1 MFNFEPAVISYVR
14 MDNFIK
20 NLEIKNFKSIKHL
33 TLDCKRVNVFIG
45 KPNVGKSNILEA
57 LGLLGPP
64 SLKFQLEGYKFL
76 DKIVR
81 YNKLQNLFH
90 ENATKIGESINISSN
105 LGYVGL
111 LNYSHTLGFM
121 FYLGGKELDGGLWSE
136 LNTENGEVFGPC
148 FRINLNEKGEIL
160 KVFQDN
166 FHELCK
172 KYDFIGVDRY
182 SYNDIGN
189 HDSLFLHGENLFE
202 IVDNLPQLRKEI
214 ANRIKDYGLDF
225 VLSRIDNSFEIERR
239 EDGYVYK
246 YPYSSIADTFQRFI
260 FYLAAIESNKDSVLI
275 FEEPEVHSFPPYVK
289 ELAERM
295 ILKDD
300 NQYFVSTHSPY
311 LLQTFI
317 DSLDDTQL
325 NVYLTYYKDYQTHV
339 KALTSEELRDIQ
351 DFGYDVF
358 FNLRKFEPND

>member
-1 MFNFEPAVISYVR
+1 

-57 LGLLGPP
+57 LGL
-64 SLKFQLEGYKFL
+64 F
-76 DKIVR
+76 
-81 YNKLQNLFH
+81 
-90 ENATKIGESINISSN
+90 SSE
-105 LGYVGL
+105 
-111 LNYSHTLGFM
+111 FM
-121 FYLGGKELDGGLWSE
+121 ID
-136 LNTENGEVFGPC
+136 
-148 FRINLNEKGEIL
+148 NLNELIRMKKLDDLFFDFFLSDEVDIRLDNKFRLSLSFKSERNGVSVFFLNLYKNDDHIESIPLIRDGSIKWSDGFTSRVIL
-160 KVFQDN
+160 A
-166 FHELCK
+166 
-172 KYDFIGVDRY
+172 KYYKYTPFEPKET
-182 SYNDIGN
+182 SYLK
-189 HDSLFLHGENLFE
+189 SYLYPPFGENLYE
-202 IVDNLPQLRKEI
+202 IVNNYPEI
-214 ANRIKDYGLDF
+214 R
-225 VLSRIDNSFEIERR
+225 SRIVAMLKEQNLEFVSIAKESDFKLQKNI
-239 EDGYVYK
+239 DGFVTQC
-246 YPYSSIADTFQRFI
+246 PYSSIADTFQRFI

-339 KALTSEELRDIQ
+339 KALTPDELRDIQ

>member
-1 MFNFEPAVISYVR
+1 

-33 TLDCKRVNVFIG
+33 SLDCKRVNVFIG

-57 LGLLGPP
+57 TALLGWWDYHLPLREKRFFDRIIRYK
-64 SLKFQLEGYKFL
+64 SLE
-76 DKIVR
+76 
-81 YNKLQNLFH
+81 NLFYD
-90 ENATKIGESINISSN
+90 NFI
-105 LGYVGL
+105 
-111 LNYSHTLGFM
+111 
-121 FYLGGKELDGGLWSE
+121 
-136 LNTENGEVFGPC
+136 
-148 FRINLNEKGEIL
+148 EKGKQIRIKGDRCSSYLFSNGQSFEFINTNDL
-160 KVFQDN
+160 KYIKQIEEFVEDDFEFRKGLQLTLDIN
-166 FHELCK
+166 GKVLNDDLLVPKDTSLTTEK
-172 KYDFIGVDRY
+172 IEKYDFTGTDGYNSEWYISPRHGDKLY
-182 SYNDIGN
+182 SVIESNK
-189 HDSLFLHGENLFE
+189 EVRVK
-202 IVDNLPQLRKEI
+202 IVQMLNE
-214 ANRIKDYGLDF
+214 YGLEF
-225 VLSRIDNSFEIERR
+225 VISKTDKTFIIQKKQ
-239 EDGYVYK
+239 DGFVYQ

-260 FYLAAIESNKDSVLI
+260 FYLAAIESNSDSVLI

-339 KALTSEELRDIQ
+339 KALTPDELSDIQ
-351 DFGYDVF
+351 RFGYDVF
-358 FNLRKFEPND
+358 FNLKKFEPND

>member
-1 MFNFEPAVISYVR
+1 MFNFEPVVISYLR

-33 TLDCKRVNVFIG
+33 SLDCKRMNVFIG

-57 LGLLGPP
+57 LGLFSSVFVEDNLNELVRMKKTDDLFFD
-64 SLKFQLEGYKFL
+64 SFL
-76 DKIVR
+76 SNTIEIRLDDRFLLTLSFERELNGVIVF
-81 YNKLQNLFH
+81 K
-90 ENATKIGESINISSN
+90 INISTYDHDIASIF
-105 LGYVGL
+105 LIREGIIKWSDSHLMEGL
-111 LNYSHTLGFM
+111 IKPHHDNNTVDIFTKYYRYNSYAPQDSSFKS
-121 FYLGGKELDGGLWSE
+121 YLSS
-136 LNTENGEVFGPC
+136 PA
-148 FRINLNEKGEIL
+148 
-160 KVFQDN
+160 
-166 FHELCK
+166 
-172 KYDFIGVDRY
+172 
-182 SYNDIGN
+182 
-189 HDSLFLHGENLFE
+189 GENLFE
-202 IVDNLPQLRKEI
+202 IVTNYPEI
-214 ANRIKDYGLDF
+214 R
-225 VLSRIDNSFEIERR
+225 SRIVTMLKEQNLEFVSLINERDFKLQKNI
-239 EDGYVYK
+239 DGFVTQ

-260 FYLAAIESNKDSVLI
+260 FYLAAIESNSNSVLI

-339 KALTSEELRDIQ
+339 KALTPDELRDIQ

>member
-1 MFNFEPAVISYVR
+1 M
-14 MDNFIK
+14 
-20 NLEIKNFKSIKHL
+20 
-33 TLDCKRVNVFIG
+33 LDCKRVNVFIG

-57 LGLLGPP
+57 LGLCSSHTYNEQSFGGEALRYK
-64 SLKFQLEGYKFL
+64 SLY
-76 DKIVR
+76 
-81 YNKLQNLFH
+81 NLFYDADTRNAVEIH
-90 ENATKIGESINISSN
+90 INGLDFFLHAIRIDNENLFEFDVLDNTFRKKGKRLENQLKKAVDENEIQEISEAIYDLHYFYPIKIEVSESGVIKLKSEQKN
-105 LGYVGL
+105 
-111 LNYSHTLGFM
+111 
-121 FYLGGKELDGGLWSE
+121 KPKLDWIK
-136 LNTENGEVFGPC
+136 
-148 FRINLNEKGEIL
+148 R
-160 KVFQDN
+160 
-166 FHELCK
+166 
-172 KYDFIGVDRY
+172 YDFKQIENFNDRFNQY
-182 SYNDIGN
+182 LLPTQGK
-189 HDSLFLHGENLFE
+189 NLFE
-202 IVDNLPQLRKEI
+202 IVNHNEDLRTNLGKLFKEQELEFVLDTTNLLFEIQKRKE
-214 ANRIKDYGLDF
+214 
-225 VLSRIDNSFEIERR
+225 S
-239 EDGYVYK
+239 YVYK

>member
-1 MFNFEPAVISYVR
+1 

-20 NLEIKNFKSIKHL
+20 KLEIKNFKSIKHL

-57 LGLLGPP
+57 LGL
-64 SLKFQLEGYKFL
+64 F
-76 DKIVR
+76 
-81 YNKLQNLFH
+81 
-90 ENATKIGESINISSN
+90 SSE
-105 LGYVGL
+105 
-111 LNYSHTLGFM
+111 FM
-121 FYLGGKELDGGLWSE
+121 ID
-136 LNTENGEVFGPC
+136 
-148 FRINLNEKGEIL
+148 NLNEFIRMKKLDDLFFDFFLSDEVDIRLDNKFRLSLSFKNERNGIAAFFLDMYKNDDPIESIPLVRDGAIKWSDGFTSRESLMKYYKYVPFEPKETSYL
-160 KVFQDN
+160 K
-166 FHELCK
+166 
-172 KYDFIGVDRY
+172 
-182 SYNDIGN
+182 SY
-189 HDSLFLHGENLFE
+189 LYPPFGENLYE
-202 IVDNLPQLRKEI
+202 IVNNYLEI
-214 ANRIKDYGLDF
+214 R
-225 VLSRIDNSFEIERR
+225 SRIVAMLKEQNLEFVSLAKESDFKLQKNINGF
-239 EDGYVYK
+239 VTQ

-339 KALTSEELRDIQ
+339 KVLTPDELSDIQ
-351 DFGYDVF
+351 RFGYDVF
-358 FNLRKFEPND
+358 FNLKKFIPND

>member
-1 MFNFEPAVISYVR
+1 MFNFGPAVISYTS

-33 TLDCKRVNVFIG
+33 SLDCKRVNVFIG

-57 LGLLGPP
+57 LGLFSVPYIENNLLNLTRFKKIDDLFFDF
-64 SLKFQLEGYKFL
+64 SLSDTIEVSIDNGYALTLTFKELFSLNIYNSKNHIQSTHIARNGEIIRKEDYFTNSDLFAKYYKF
-76 DKIVR
+76 
-81 YNKLQNLFH
+81 KLFIPEEWHL
-90 ENATKIGESINISSN
+90 
-105 LGYVGL
+105 
-111 LNYSHTLGFM
+111 
-121 FYLGGKELDGGLWSE
+121 
-136 LNTENGEVFGPC
+136 
-148 FRINLNEKGEIL
+148 
-160 KVFQDN
+160 
-166 FHELCK
+166 K
-172 KYDFIGVDRY
+172 KYLYPPFGD
-182 SYNDIGN
+182 
-189 HDSLFLHGENLFE
+189 NLFE
-202 IVDNLPQLRKEI
+202 IVKDNAHIRERIVAMLKEYQLE
-214 ANRIKDYGLDF
+214 F
-225 VLSRIDNSFEIERR
+225 VASVNEREFKTQKNIDGF
-239 EDGYVYK
+239 VTQ

-260 FYLAAIESNKDSVLI
+260 FYLAAIESNSNSILI

-339 KALTSEELRDIQ
+339 KALTPDELSDIQ
-351 DFGYDVF
+351 RFGYDVF
-358 FNLRKFEPND
+358 FNLKKFEPND

>member
-1 MFNFEPAVISYVR
+1 

-33 TLDCKRVNVFIG
+33 ALDCKRVNVFIG

-57 LGLLGPP
+57 LGLFSSEFFAENLGDLIRMKKIDDLFFDFFLSDKISIKLNNKLHLTL
-64 SLKFQLEGYKFL
+64 SLKNERSDLAAFL
-76 DKIVR
+76 LTIYEDNTLI
-81 YNKLQNLFH
+81 
-90 ENATKIGESINISSN
+90 ESIPLIREGLIKWKESN
-105 LGYVGL
+105 YIKNVFTKYYRFSAFEPKDAKLKGY
-111 LNYSHTLGFM
+111 
-121 FYLGGKELDGGLWSE
+121 
-136 LNTENGEVFGPC
+136 
-148 FRINLNEKGEIL
+148 
-160 KVFQDN
+160 
-166 FHELCK
+166 LCPP
-172 KYDFIGVDRY
+172 F
-182 SYNDIGN
+182 
-189 HDSLFLHGENLFE
+189 GENLFE
-202 IVDNLPQLRKEI
+202 IVTNYPEI
-214 ANRIKDYGLDF
+214 R
-225 VLSRIDNSFEIERR
+225 SRIVAMLKEQNLEFVSLINERDFKLQKNI
-239 EDGYVYK
+239 DGFVTQ

-260 FYLAAIESNKDSVLI
+260 FYLAAIESNSNSVLV

-339 KALTSEELRDIQ
+339 KVLTPDELSDIQ
-351 DFGYDVF
+351 RFGYDVF
-358 FNLRKFEPND
+358 FNLKKFIPND